1 MSNCCSCK
9 HSVGIGDN
17 LRPRGRQPRIALLRC
32 VALVDAVCTSSTVSA
47 GLETFRVKVVSALFS
62 SCETC
67 CSFALTQVR
76 TFFITFAFK
85 VRAHLRYACPKCS
98 IFLPLGC
105 KHTCMKGESNP
116 AGIASSNRR
125 EGSVIHISELAG
137 SSTLHAM
144 PFFLQHQNHFAGPRI
159 KEISLTNSLSLHKIE
174 VWKGHWKTNG
184 P

>member
-1 MSNCCSCK
+1 MRFVPHQQSQPVWRSFGSRRSQK
-9 HSVGIGDN
+9 KP
-17 LRPRGRQPRIALLRC
+17 RPMHRATYR
-32 VALVDAVCTSSTVSA
+32 
-47 GLETFRVKVVSALFS
+47 VSALFS
-62 SCETC
+62 SCKAR
-67 CSFALTQVR
+67 CSFAPTQVR
-76 TFFITFAFK
+76 MFFITFAFR
-85 VRAHLRYACPKCS
+85 VGAQLRYACPKCS